1 MQGDWLKPRCFVA
14 GPSAVFL
21 WRFFPSEG
29 STFSVSFWRVINIL
43 LLASGTW
50 GMKAADCLMVE
61 YVKIQVTSLFWCIP
75 LSLLSALPLLSNTR
89 FLQVSFSR
97 EDSSGLQLYW
107 EGDHCSGKD
116 HFSWHTGTAVC
127 FLENFSMW
135 AILSIGNMEMVSCLE
150 ER

>member
-1 MQGDWLKPRCFVA
+1 
-14 GPSAVFL
+14 
-21 WRFFPSEG
+21 
-29 STFSVSFWRVINIL
+29 
-43 LLASGTW
+43 
-50 GMKAADCLMVE
+50 MKAEDCILVE
-61 YVKIQVTSLFWCIP
+61 YVNIHVTSLFWCIP

-107 EGDHCSGKD
+107 EGDHRSGKD